1 MDEARAV
8 LDRLERISALESTG
22 APARA
27 VLEEVR
33 ALVAEAEEWLEVEP
47 SARSAAALERCRAAL
62 GADREE
68 VGMMAS

>member
-1 MDEARAV
+1 M
-8 LDRLERISALESTG
+8 LDRLERISALESEG

-47 SARSAAALERCRAAL
+47 SARSAAALERCRASLA
-62 GADREE
+62 REE